1 MSFWRTCVE
10 KMQEERGDIAQW
22 VLVLLMSAALVI
34 GVWTVASERLVEIVS
49 TALSNVCGGVGC

>member
-1 MSFWRTCVE
+1 MSVWRFCVQ

-22 VLVLLMSAALVI
+22 VLVLLMSAGLVI
-34 GVWTVASERLVEIVS
+34 GVWTVASDRLVEIVS

>member
-1 MSFWRTCVE
+1 MRAWQICVQ

>member
-1 MSFWRTCVE
+1 MRVWRICVQKLE
-10 KMQEERGDIAQW
+10 EERGDIAQW

-34 GVWTVASERLVEIVS
+34 GVWTVASDRLVEIVS

>member
-1 MSFWRTCVE
+1 MRALQMSVQ
-10 KMQEERGDIAQW
+10 KLQEERGDVAQW
-22 VLVLLMSAALVI
+22 VLVLVMSAALVI